1 MLTVKGLADEIGN
14 ADRLAID
21 GQRLE
26 IAQPIRIGQFEG
38 AGGKLA
44 GRAGI
49 RAPFIQARL
58 VNDSGATADA
68 GGDIDRGCSVDAF
81 ADGQLFAV
89 ILREGQRGRRQEH
102 GEVEAVADT
111 AGRQFEI
118 TAGAAGPA

>member
-1 MLTVKGLADEIGN
+1 MLTVKGLADEIGD

-58 VNDSGATADA
+58 VNDTGATADT
-68 GGDIDRGCSVDAF
+68 GRYVD
-81 ADGQLFAV
+81 
-89 ILREGQRGRRQEH
+89 
-102 GEVEAVADT
+102 
-111 AGRQFEI
+111 
-118 TAGAAGPA
+118 